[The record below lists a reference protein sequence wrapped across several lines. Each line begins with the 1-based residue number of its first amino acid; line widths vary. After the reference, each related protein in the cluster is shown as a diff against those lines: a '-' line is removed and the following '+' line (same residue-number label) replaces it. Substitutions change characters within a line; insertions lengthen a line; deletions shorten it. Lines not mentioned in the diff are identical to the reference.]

1 MPEVTRRGGVV
12 SWAVGQLRRPAGE
25 ALLVGG
31 GLALAYLVLRMS
43 PIVATGAFH
52 DDAIYLSLG
61 KALAAHEGYRSI
73 YSPGAPVQLKY
84 PPGLPAIYAVLWWL
98 GATLANVE
106 TLATALNLLVCGAA
120 ASFIWWIARAR
131 LALSVPLTLAF
142 AISPF
147 FLDGS
152 IQYFNLA
159 ISEPYFVL
167 VWAAA
172 LVVGYR
178 LEDSAIGRKKIG
190 LSLVLGLLIGAGT
203 LIRVQTIML
212 VPAFALALMMRRMGA
227 RVVGIFATGA
237 LVPVGAWLWWQ
248 RRLAVVGPV
257 STHPD
262 EAPYLA
268 WVPWRQPMRLLEF
281 FTTGATWNWGSYWRI
296 VPYNL
301 SGCWLVGALLC
312 AGFAVLLLIGSIVL
326 LRRHPALVLTTA
338 CVAALVLVW
347 PFPQDRFVLP
357 ILPFAG
363 LSMAAAAMRLT
374 WRWPPILRRWGLVVL
389 AVVVALVAM
398 RQISIRRYAYNGENP
413 LATTGITYPSFYLA
427 ANTRHIGLLSRWT
440 LVNTSPNDIVLVSVH
455 AGLYLYTGRQG
466 VTSEPAENRVN
477 PTAFQTPGE
486 FVTRRILED
495 GVTVVALGNLRAP
508 IAREIRTLQQRCPEA
523 LEFAGAG
530 SPSGL
535 PAFYRVDSSDR
546 CLRDMARDL
555 GIAER

>member
-1 MPEVTRRGGVV
+1 MPEVTRRDGVV
-12 SWAVGQLRRPAGE
+12 LWAVGQLRRPAGE
-25 ALLVGG
+25 ALLVGI

-43 PIVATGAFH
+43 PIVAIGAFH

-98 GATLANVE
+98 GGTLARVE
-106 TLATALNLLVCGAA
+106 TLATTLDLLVCGAA

-131 LALSVPLTLAF
+131 LALSIPLTLAF

-178 LEDSAIGRKKIG
+178 LEDAAFGGKKIG
-190 LSLVLGLLIGAGT
+190 LSLGLGLLIGAGT

-212 VPAFALALMMRRMGA
+212 VPAFALALMMRRAGG
-227 RVVGIFATGA
+227 RLVGIFTTAA
-237 LVPVGAWLWWQ
+237 LLPVVAWLWWQ
-248 RRLAVVGPV
+248 RRLAVLGPV

-268 WVPWRQPMRLLEF
+268 WVPWRQPVHLLEF
-281 FTTGATWNWGSYWRI
+281 FTTGVRWNWGSYWRI
-296 VPYNL
+296 LPYNL
-301 SGCWLVGALLC
+301 SGSWLVGVLLC
-312 AGFAVLLLIGSIVL
+312 IGFAVLVL
-326 LRRHPALVLTTA
+326 VGGIALVRRHPALVLTTGS
-338 CVAALVLVW
+338 VAALVLVW

-363 LSMAAAAMRLT
+363 LLMAIAALGLT
-374 WRWPPILRRWGLVVL
+374 RRWPPILQRWGLVVL
-389 AVVVALVAM
+389 LVVVAVVTM
-398 RQISIRRYAYNGENP
+398 RQVSIRRYAYSGENP
-413 LATTGITYPSFYLA
+413 LARTGITYPSFYLA
-427 ANTRHIGLLSRWT
+427 VNTRYIALLSRWT
-440 LVNTSPNDIVLVSVH
+440 LANTRPDDVMLVSVH
-455 AGLYLYTGRQG
+455 AAVFLYTGRRG
-466 VTSEPAENRVN
+466 VTSEPAENRAN
-477 PTAFQTPGE
+477 PTAFRTPGE
-486 FVTRRILED
+486 FLTRRIMED
-495 GVTVVALGNLRAP
+495 GVTIVAMGNPRAP
-508 IAREIRTLQQRCPEA
+508 ISREMRTLQQRCPEA
-523 LEFAGAG
+523 LAFMGAG

-535 PAFYRVDSSDR
+535 PAFYRVDSGDR
-546 CLRDMARDL
+546 CLRAVAREL